1 MLLQAGQCK
10 QQGWGSA
17 GRLLGTF
24 LQCLP
29 RFPLLLS
36 TIADYLFFVCNGRE
50 PFKNEMNFI
59 QCLIQRSN
67 SLISSKLEKC
77 GDIKQRRS
85 HARGQPSRVAGL
97 VFGGAQVILE
107 VKGTIKASSTP
118 SGVRGDPAWTRQRG
132 DGTPWRCPMPHPIS
146 ELLLSTPSP
155 TPQAGGTRSCGSALR
170 VFWCLAR

>member
-1 MLLQAGQCK
+1 MCLVAVASREVQIRGLGVSREAAGHLPSVLAPLPTAAIYNC
-10 QQGWGSA
+10 
-17 GRLLGTF
+17 RL
-24 LQCLP
+24 
-29 RFPLLLS
+29 
-36 TIADYLFFVCNGRE
+36 FVLCRE

-85 HARGQPSRVAGL
+85 HPRGQPSRVAGL

-132 DGTPWRCPMPHPIS
+132 DGTPWRRPMPHPIS